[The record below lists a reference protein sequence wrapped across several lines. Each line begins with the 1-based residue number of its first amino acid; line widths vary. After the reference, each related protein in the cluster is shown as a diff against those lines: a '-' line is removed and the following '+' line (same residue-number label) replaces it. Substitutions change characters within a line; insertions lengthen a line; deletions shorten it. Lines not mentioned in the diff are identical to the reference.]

1 MTNLIAT
8 GVPTETQHL
17 RPSTL
22 NTVEKELAWA
32 LLLFHRLNSEKDLL
46 FRDNANPKQISY
58 QRFYGQDGNIYLG
71 FTVFM
76 PVDAEFEVLPLKP
89 WEYAKE
95 LNDAVASDRY
105 NS

>member
-71 FTVFM
+71 GLNNYIHIAPFPFKT
-76 PVDAEFEVLPLKP
+76 DKSLPFKLSMD
-89 WEYAKE
+89 YIS
-95 LNDAVASDRY
+95 LNKR
-105 NS
+105 